1 MIELSKLEALYE
13 LNKYDAV
20 ISQCTEN
27 LYKEEDEQEN
37 LYYYIIAS
45 LLATQRYAEAFDFC
59 KEAEGKYPAN
69 SLFIYLHSKALL
81 GLGDAKK
88 AIKPIEKALQMEP
101 NRAQYYAQYCQ
112 ILMEQQKFP
121 DAKKMIDKALELDCS
136 ELKYHLANAL
146 VIYMLGG
153 EKIAKEIIEEVLQKE
168 PHNEEAL
175 YFKQGLFTSRLKE
188 KKAILKGLLTRKPLD
203 VEYQKEFKFIT
214 FYYRYIPLLMV
225 LNIGL
230 SFMLHTNRA
239 TFGFLE
245 PWLVLSFFITGA
257 IGSHDWRFNVVFIA
271 SLLGINTYFTNIPDG
286 LEFTDII
293 AIVLLSG
300 LYSWVLNGF
309 YYLVR
314 TKYRAMK
321 EKYKRKVGQ

>member
-20 ISQCTEN
+20 ISQCIEN
-27 LYKEEDEQEN
+27 LYKEDDEQET
-37 LYYYIIAS
+37 LYYYLIAS
-45 LLATQRYAEAFDFC
+45 FLAMQRYPEAMGFC
-59 KEAEGKYPAN
+59 KEAEGKYPGS

-81 GLGDAKK
+81 GLGENKQA
-88 AIKPIEKALQMEP
+88 AQYIEKALSMEP

-121 DAKKMIDKALELDCS
+121 KAKKMIDKALELECT
-136 ELKYHLANAL
+136 EIKYHLANAL

-153 EKIAKEIIEEVLQKE
+153 EKIAKEIIEEVLKKE
-168 PHNEEAL
+168 PHNEDAL
-175 YFKQGLFTSRLKE
+175 YLKQGIFTSRLKE
-188 KKAILKGLLTRKPLD
+188 KKSILKGLLARNPLD
-203 VEYQKEFKFIT
+203 EEYQKKFKFIT
-214 FYYRYIPLLMV
+214 FYYRYIPALMV

-230 SFMLHTNRA
+230 SFLLHTERSS
-239 TFGFLE
+239 FGFLE
-245 PWLVLSFFITGA
+245 PWLMLSFFITGA

-286 LEFTDII
+286 LEFVDIL

-300 LYSWVLNGF
+300 LYSWVLNGL
-309 YYLVR
+309 YYAIR
-314 TKYRAMK
+314 AKYKAVK
-321 EKYKRKVGQ
+321 EKYKQRVGK